1 MSITLILIVLTVIVS
16 LQGFTNNTFRYKA
29 MLIPVRCFHDKEY
42 YRLFTAGFLHADWVH
57 LFVNMWVLYLFGRH
71 LEDASRVLFGSWGP
85 LLYLSMYLLA
95 IPAASLSTLFKHKDH
110 SNYASLG
117 ASGAVSAVLFAY
129 ILLYPTSSLYLL
141 LIPIPVN
148 AVIMGVLYLGYSYY
162 MAQRG
167 GDHINHEAHF
177 YGALFGIAFYL
188 VLKPQLFGYFIDQIQ
203 SLL

>member
-1 MSITLILIVLTVIVS
+1 MSITLILIVITVIVS
-16 LQGFTNNTFRYKA
+16 IQGFSNSNFRYKA
-29 MLIPVRCFHDKEY
+29 MLIPARAFHDKEY
-42 YRLFTAGFLHADWVH
+42 YRLVTSGFLHADWIH
-57 LFVNMWVLYLFGRH
+57 LFVNMWVLYIFGRPLEEASQILFGQWGN
-71 LEDASRVLFGSWGP
+71 LLF
-85 LLYLSMYLLA
+85 LAMYLIA
-95 IPAASLSTLFKHKDH
+95 IPAASLSTFFKHKDN
-110 SNYASLG
+110 SYYSSLG

-129 ILLYPTSSLYLL
+129 ILIYPTSSLYLL
-141 LIPIPVN
+141 LLPIPVN

-188 VLKPQLFGYFIDQIQ
+188 VLKPQLFVFFIDQMK